1 MINRKDFKV
10 TMSTKVCSN
19 HFSLGYRCKESCRTP
34 TLYMKGYEEKP
45 ESGNRRPAPRV
56 RGTVKLTTERKRK
69 IDDEMHSGPINPR
82 DRHLHLIQI
91 LRRPLWRKLFH
102 TLKRNFNLNRN
113 TSDNVIHTESED
125 KQTQTEWPHQH
136 DQKGP
141 LFWIRLHVRKNVI
154 VRQV

>member
-1 MINRKDFKV
+1 MWEKMINRKDFKV
-10 TMSTKVCSN
+10 TMSTKVCNN

-69 IDDEMHSGPINPR
+69 TDDEMHSGPINPR

-91 LRRPLWRKLFH
+91 LRRPL
-102 TLKRNFNLNRN
+102 
-113 TSDNVIHTESED
+113 
-125 KQTQTEWPHQH
+125 
-136 DQKGP
+136 
-141 LFWIRLHVRKNVI
+141 
-154 VRQV
+154 